1 MHRPATGRTLRRMP
15 APSSPFFEALNRH
28 GFRRWYERQ
37 LMSSHLHLVLTL
49 FCLLGVIGGF
59 EAFSRAAQDITD
71 KLIDLVAVLVSAAIG
86 VWAIRQYAQR
96 MALAEFVANQATCP
110 DCGTY
115 GRLRGHCAT
124 HDGAQVRCL
133 KCDRQWDI
141 ST

>member
-1 MHRPATGRTLRRMP
+1 MSDA
-15 APSSPFFEALNRH
+15 SSPFFDALNRL
-28 GFRRWYERQ
+28 GFKRWYERQ
-37 LMSSHLHLVLTL
+37 LMSSHAHLVLCL

-59 EAFSRAAQDITD
+59 EAYSRAAQDLGD
-71 KLIDLVAVLVSAAIG
+71 KLMDVLAILVSGGIG
-86 VWAIRQYAQR
+86 AWSIRQYAQR

-124 HDGAQVRCL
+124 HDGAQVGCL
-133 KCDRQWDI
+133 KCGRRWDI

>member
-1 MHRPATGRTLRRMP
+1 MAT
-15 APSSPFFEALNRH
+15 PSSPFFEALNRL

-37 LMSSHLHLVLTL
+37 LMSSHAHLVLCL

-59 EAFSRAAQDITD
+59 EAYSRAALDVLD
-71 KLIDLVAVLVSAAIG
+71 KLIDLAAVLVSAVIG
-86 VWAIRQYAQR
+86 VWSIRQYAQR

-124 HDGAQVRCL
+124 HDGAHVGCL
-133 KCDRQWDI
+133 KCGRQWDI